1 MISKA
6 SLKYTR
12 GSSKKYKAVID
23 LIRGKKVEE
32 ALDFLMSMNKA
43 PKKDLI
49 KLINSALSN
58 ARDKEPD
65 ATRLFISKI
74 RANQGPSYKRFRA
87 EAFGRASVIRKRTS
101 HIEIELDRLPTKEKE
116 NVAKKASS
124 KKAAKA
130 KKAVKAIKKPRKVKK
145 TAAKKVKKQKEK

>member
-32 ALDFLMSMNKA
+32 ALDLLMSMNKA

-58 ARDKEPD
+58 AKDKEPD
-65 ATRLFISKI
+65 VTQLFISKI

-101 HIEIELDRLPTKEKE
+101 HIEIELDRLPTIEKKKVVKKET
-116 NVAKKASS
+116 S
-124 KKAAKA
+124 KKAAKTT
-130 KKAVKAIKKPRKVKK
+130 KKPRKAKK